1 MIAIFGPP
9 RVVAGLTARP
19 RLPQSRSRFMNT
31 TRPAIGIDFGGTSIK
46 SAVVHEGRLLAH
58 GEPIDTEQFPN
69 KNALLDEILR
79 VIAAL
84 RAQHPEV
91 AAIGVGL
98 PGFVDS
104 VNGIV
109 HELTNVT
116 GWDEVPLRA
125 ILTERTGLAAIIEN
139 DAKAMAYGEWKY
151 GAAQNGRNVICI
163 TLGTGVGGGLI
174 LDGRLYRGAQ
184 LAAGEIGHA
193 SIDYRGVPGPYGDR
207 GGLEEYVGNHQI
219 AQRAAEMYR
228 DAGHDVPVEKC
239 TPRDLEVAARDGDP
253 VALAMWDRVGAEI
266 GCALV
271 NAIWILNPDAIVI
284 GGGVAKAG
292 DLLFEPIR
300 RIVEKRTDPHFHENL
315 RIVPAALGNEAGMI
329 GCATLAA
336 EAAK

>member
-1 MIAIFGPP
+1 MK
-9 RVVAGLTARP
+9 
-19 RLPQSRSRFMNT
+19 T
-31 TRPAIGIDFGGTSIK
+31 TRTAIGIDFGGTTIK
-46 SAVVHEGRLLAH
+46 SAVVKEGRILAH
-58 GEPIDTEQFPN
+58 GEPIDTESHTSA
-69 KNALLDEILR
+69 KTLIDEILR
-79 VIAAL
+79 VIATL
-84 RAQHPEV
+84 RGLHPEV

-109 HELTNVT
+109 HELTNVA
-116 GWDEVPLRA
+116 GWDEVPLRS
-125 ILTERTGLAAIIEN
+125 ILAERTGLPTIIEN
-139 DAKAMAYGEWKY
+139 DAKAMAYGEFSY
-151 GAAQNGRNVICI
+151 GAAQNGRHVICI

-184 LAAGEIGHA
+184 LGAGEIGHA

-219 AQRAAEMYR
+219 AERAAQMYA
-228 DAGHDVPVEKC
+228 DAGHEVPVEKC
-239 TPRDLEVAARDGDP
+239 TPLDLEHAARNGDP

-271 NAIWILNPDAIVI
+271 NAIWILNPDSIVI
-284 GGGVAKAG
+284 GGGVANAG

-300 RIVEKRTDPHFHENL
+300 RIVEKRTTALFHENL
-315 RIVPAALGNEAGMI
+315 RIVPAALGNEAGII

-336 EAAK
+336 EAAG

>member
-1 MIAIFGPP
+1 MK
-9 RVVAGLTARP
+9 
-19 RLPQSRSRFMNT
+19 T
-31 TRPAIGIDFGGTSIK
+31 TRTAIGIDFGGTTIK
-46 SAVVHEGRLLAH
+46 SAVVEEGRILAH
-58 GEPIDTEQFPN
+58 GEPIDTDLYTSAKPLIE
-69 KNALLDEILR
+69 EILR

-91 AAIGVGL
+91 AAVGVGL

-109 HELTNVT
+109 HELTNVA
-116 GWDEVPLRA
+116 GWDEVPLRS
-125 ILTERTGLAAIIEN
+125 ILAERTGLPTIIEN
-139 DAKAMAYGEWKY
+139 DAKAMAYGEFSY
-151 GAAQNGRNVICI
+151 GAAQNGRHVICI

-184 LAAGEIGHA
+184 LGAGEIGHA

-239 TPRDLEVAARDGDP
+239 TPLDLEHAARDGDP

-271 NAIWILNPDAIVI
+271 NAIWILNPDSIVI
-284 GGGVAKAG
+284 GGGVANAG

-300 RIVEKRTDPHFHENL
+300 RIVEKRTTALFHENL
-315 RIVPAALGNEAGMI
+315 RIVPAALGNEAGII

-336 EAAK
+336 EAAEGK